1 MLTTLRK
8 VGNSRGVLIPAA
20 MLAECQIQGPVEMT
34 VEAGRLVIT
43 PVCNPRSAWFAGY
56 DAAADEDVWG
66 AGRWRKVARSGSGES
81 WRHGAAR
88 CIG

>member
-20 MLAECQIQGPVEMT
+20 LLAECRIDGAVEMT

-43 PVCNPRSAWFAGY
+43 PVLAPRTGWFDGYHADDDIDAWKGLPV
-56 DAAADEDVWG
+56 DDSCEEWVW
-66 AGRWRKVARSGSGES
+66 
-81 WRHGAAR
+81 
-88 CIG
+88 